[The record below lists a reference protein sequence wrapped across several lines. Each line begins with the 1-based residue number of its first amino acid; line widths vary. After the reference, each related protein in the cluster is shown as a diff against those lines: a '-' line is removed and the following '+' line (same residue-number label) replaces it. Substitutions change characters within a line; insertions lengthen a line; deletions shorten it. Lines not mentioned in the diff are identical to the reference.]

1 VTFAQLQAFSTVA
14 RLGSVKAAARE
25 LGISEPGVSSAL
37 AALRRDLGD
46 ELFVRSNGGLAM
58 TPGGARLAS
67 SAAELLGL
75 ADRARR
81 SVTEAQGAASLVR
94 VAVTSAVSEY
104 VAPPLLDAFMR
115 RVPSTEVSVQVES
128 SDSFSDLLQ
137 DHLADV
143 ALGPRLASMD
153 SLPFLRYRLIVVAAP
168 GHRLAGL
175 RDVPAAALAGETW
188 LTGPSGAESGT
199 AVGAFFA
206 QHRLAPERV
215 RAFPTYAAAGAA
227 AGRGGGVMLAIAHT
241 VLDELRRGTLARL
254 DVRGTPVERLWYA
267 STLGTERRSAAAWSL
282 LRFVTTPE
290 ATQSM
295 LARAGGVPAGR
306 FRSPVYVTIWS
317 SHLRNQEVDP

>member
-67 SAAELLGL
+67 SATELLGL

-81 SVTEAQGAASLVR
+81 SVVEAQGAASLLR
-94 VAVTSAVSEY
+94 VAVTAAVSEY
-104 VAPPLLDAFMR
+104 VAPPLLDAFVR
-115 RVPSTEVSVQVES
+115 RSPIEVSVQVSPGS
-128 SDSFSDLLQ
+128 SFADLLQ

-153 SLPFLRYRLIVVAAP
+153 SVPFLRYRLIVVAAP
-168 GHRLAGL
+168 GHRLAAL

-188 LTGPSGAESGT
+188 LTGPSGAEPAT
-199 AVGAFFA
+199 AVGDFFA
-206 QHRLAPERV
+206 KHRLAPERV
-215 RAFPTYAAAGAA
+215 RTFPTYAAAGAA
-227 AGRGGGVMLAIAHT
+227 ASRGGGVMLAIAHT

-254 DVRGTPVERLWYA
+254 DVRGTPVDRLWYA